1 MAGKR
6 PNDPEELAADIR
18 FARRDDAQQIAHV
31 LHVSFNKFKPLYTVH
46 AFEATVVS
54 PETVLKRLEEGP
66 IWVGQVGEQIVATS
80 SALVTTKGLYLRGMA
95 VAPEARGRQ
104 LGWQLLECSEQ
115 FARQEG
121 LARLY
126 LSTTPFLAQAIR
138 LYERFGFQR
147 IDEGPFHL
155 FGTPLFTMARDVR
168 NA

>member
-66 IWVGQVGEQIVATS
+66 I
-80 SALVTTKGLYLRGMA
+80 
-95 VAPEARGRQ
+95 
-104 LGWQLLECSEQ
+104 
-115 FARQEG
+115 
-121 LARLY
+121 
-126 LSTTPFLAQAIR
+126 
-138 LYERFGFQR
+138 
-147 IDEGPFHL
+147 
-155 FGTPLFTMARDVR
+155 
-168 NA
+168 